1 MAWLMETLSGET
13 TPADML
19 DSVPALTSEAPLW
32 YHSYPSQPV
41 SSALVGLAAETDP
54 VTQCDLKTT
63 RFLGDSTLLWC
74 SVMHYSL
81 HDLMAGASAS
91 ACTRSYL
98 AKRFL
103 YISGTN
109 RPETVF
115 VWNLGINPRSLP
127 KSEPTAL

>member
-41 SSALVGLAAETDP
+41 SGALVGLAAETDP
-54 VTQCDLKTT
+54 VTQWDLKTT

-74 SVMHYSL
+74 SFMHYSSRD
-81 HDLMAGASAS
+81 HMAGASAS
-91 ACTRSYL
+91 ACTRSYQQT
-98 AKRFL
+98 RNCF
-103 YISGTN
+103 
-109 RPETVF
+109 RVE
-115 VWNLGINPRSLP
+115 PRDQSQVA
-127 KSEPTAL
+127 TQV